1 MARLGY
7 MVNVDLSIPPHQWSK
22 SSLNKL
28 GNALISEAPLDEE
41 DTKLFTDFRQW
52 SISYVHDLKELLSE
66 VTPSIV
72 SERPQGWD
80 PHHIHGAFHV
90 SGRAKTLPTL
100 QQKLRRKKL
109 AKVGAHL
116 SRVGDVVGV
125 RVDFNGGL
133 VAQDHLAERLTER
146 LKFAGATAIKK
157 IDRRLHPMAGYRAL
171 HLEVIAP
178 RGLAEIQLRTSVQAE
193 WANTFEKF
201 ADVVGRKVRYDDSLE
216 LPAQFEGIR
225 GALLNL
231 SEQWHLAEESLDAAL
246 GSLMKVSDALAHL
259 NSEERLDQIEL
270 MVQELPETF
279 RNVRVEI
286 PNRRNI
292 IINNLRD
299 IQVNLMS
306 INGKES

>member
-1 MARLGY
+1 
-7 MVNVDLSIPPHQWSK
+7 
-22 SSLNKL
+22 
-28 GNALISEAPLDEE
+28 
-41 DTKLFTDFRQW
+41 
-52 SISYVHDLKELLSE
+52 
-66 VTPSIV
+66 
-72 SERPQGWD
+72 
-80 PHHIHGAFHV
+80 
-90 SGRAKTLPTL
+90 
-100 QQKLRRKKL
+100 
-109 AKVGAHL
+109 
-116 SRVGDVVGV
+116 
-125 RVDFNGGL
+125 
-133 VAQDHLAERLTER
+133 
-146 LKFAGATAIKK
+146 
-157 IDRRLHPMAGYRAL
+157 MAGYRAL

-225 GALLNL
+225 GELLNL
-231 SEQWHLAEESLDAAL
+231 SEQWHSAEESLDTAL

-259 NSEERLDQIEL
+259 NAEERLDQIEF

-292 IINNLRD
+292 IINNLRN